1 MKQLTKTSTMT
12 EDEWVII
19 NRVISRAK
27 AENDSQLMKVSM
39 REEYRI
45 GLRVYGNAMKNF
57 LKQITTTK

>member
-1 MKQLTKTSTMT
+1 MKQLTKTTTMP

-45 GLRVYGNAMKNF
+45 GLMVYGNAIKNF